1 MLFGVF
7 ADLLVVI
14 HLAFILFVVLGGLL
28 VIRWPRVAFVHLPAA
43 FWGALIEFGNWIC
56 PLTPLEQKLR
66 LAVGEGTYSGSFV
79 AQYIIPLVY
88 PAGLTREVQLGLGL
102 GLVFL
107 NVLIYGYLLLKRKTA
122 WSGQA
127 VLHSSEKGRV
137 SQQGNQD
144 PEHSLDEEK

>member
-28 VIRWPRVAFVHLPAA
+28 VIRWPRLAFVHLPAA

-66 LAVGEGTYSGSFV
+66 LAVGEGAYSGSFV

-88 PAGLTREVQLGLGL
+88 PAGLTREIQLGLGL
-102 GLVFL
+102 LLVFL
-107 NVLIYGYLLLKRKTA
+107 NILIYGYLLLKRKTG
-122 WSGQA
+122 WPGQA
-127 VLHSSEKGRV
+127 
-137 SQQGNQD
+137 
-144 PEHSLDEEK
+144 